1 MAVSHAGCKAVKSA
15 PIPADWLNPC
25 RRGFRG
31 HRRLNS
37 ITAIVQDYI
46 CRHRP
51 NAIRELNY
59 FRDRPSLEEA
69 IEQAGL
75 ARTPNGKRS
84 RHQSRIPAPVL
95 QKATRRL
102 RRANLG
108 QVSSFAQLIARVRT
122 ATRSVHG
129 IGELYVYD
137 TALRLGGYLR
147 LLPRKVYLHAGTRE
161 GARALGLDHR
171 SELISL
177 NQLPVSLRRLRP
189 YEIEDVLCIYK
200 DWLRSA
206 KRV

>member
-1 MAVSHAGCKAVKSA
+1 MKSVSTATEW
-15 PIPADWLNPC
+15 PNPC

-31 HRRLNS
+31 HRRFNS

-46 CRHRP
+46 RRHRP
-51 NAIRELNY
+51 NAIRELQY
-59 FRDRPSLEEA
+59 FRNIPSLKEA

-84 RHQSRIPAPVL
+84 SHQRRIPASVL
-95 QKATRRL
+95 QQATRRL

-108 QVSSFAQLIARVRT
+108 HVGSFAQLIARVTT

-137 TALRLGGYLR
+137 TALRLGVHLGLR
-147 LLPRKVYLHAGTRE
+147 PRRVYLHAGTRR
-161 GARALGLDHR
+161 GAQALGLDSR
-171 SELISL
+171 SESLSL
-177 NQLPVSLRRLRP
+177 NQLPEALRRLRP

-200 DWLRSA
+200 DWLATA
-206 KRV
+206 KGV